1 MSESLDENLRI
12 RVMTEA
18 DLEAVVAID
27 GEVLGE
33 KRFNYW
39 RRKIDFRDKES
50 EVTGLVAE
58 VNGQIV
64 GFILGEISGV
74 EFRVPDVIGWIDTI
88 GIDPAYQRKGIAS
101 ALLDQLITNF
111 RQFGIETI
119 YTLVNWSDWDLLQFY
134 KNAGFTRGDMINLE
148 LKI

>member
-50 EVTGLVAE
+50 EVTGLVGE

-88 GIDPAYQRKGIAS
+88 GIDPAHQRKGVAS